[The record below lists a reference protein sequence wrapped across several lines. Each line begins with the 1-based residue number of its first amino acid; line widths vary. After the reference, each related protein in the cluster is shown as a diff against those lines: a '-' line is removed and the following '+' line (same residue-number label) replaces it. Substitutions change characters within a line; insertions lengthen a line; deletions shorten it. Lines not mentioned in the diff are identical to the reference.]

1 MAYDVIVVGGGLGG
15 SVVAKIL
22 AERGLSALVLEK
34 ETRFRDRVR
43 GEGLLPWGVN
53 EARDLGIYDLLE
65 SECGRPVNYW
75 TSHSW
80 EHRPPRNLLETTPRA
95 APCLTFHHPEMQ
107 EVMLAAAREAGAEVR
122 RGVRVSGVRAGASP
136 SVTVTSANG
145 PETIDAHLIVGA
157 DGRES
162 VVRQAC
168 GFDRWTAPE
177 RLMTA
182 GLLLE
187 NASMPSDS
195 IHIFRDSAAGEGALL
210 FPEEANRVRAYFIYR
225 SQGERRGLSGKGA
238 VPLFIECCTGLGVPR
253 NWLAK
258 AAAGGPL
265 AEFSGAD
272 KWVKHPYKE
281 GVALVGDAA
290 SSNDPA
296 WGNGLA
302 LTLRDART
310 LTECFDESTDR
321 DEAGAA
327 YAHRHDE
334 YFGAIN
340 RVTGWLTDL
349 LYEVGPEADARREKA
364 FAAMKHDKS
373 RNPDYIANG
382 PESPSDERA
391 RQRMFGEN

>member
-1 MAYDVIVVGGGLGG
+1 MRNDVIVVGGGLGG
-15 SVVAKIL
+15 SVVAKVL
-22 AERGLSALVLEK
+22 AERGLSVLVLEK
-34 ETRFRDRVR
+34 VRRFRDRVR

-53 EARDLGIYDLLE
+53 EARDLGIYELLE
-65 SECGRPVNYW
+65 TECGHPVNFW

-80 EHRPPRNLLETTPRA
+80 KQRPPRNLLETTPRA

-107 EVMLAAAREAGAEVR
+107 EVMLAAAARAGAEVR
-122 RGVRVSGVRAGASP
+122 RGVRVSAVEQGRRPRVTLSTGNGATTLEADL
-136 SVTVTSANG
+136 V
-145 PETIDAHLIVGA
+145 VGA

-168 GFDRWTAPE
+168 GFERWMAPE

-187 NASMPSDS
+187 NTSMPSES
-195 IHIFRDSAAGEGALL
+195 IHIFRDSSAGEGALL
-210 FPEEANRVRAYFIYR
+210 FPEGSGRVRAYFIYR
-225 SQGERRGLSGKGA
+225 LESGRRELSGKRA
-238 VPLFIECCTGLGVPR
+238 VRRFVDSCTEVGVPED
-253 NWLAK
+253 WLAD
-258 AAAGGPL
+258 ASDAGPL

-272 KWVKHPYKE
+272 RWVKHPYKN
-281 GVALVGDAA
+281 GVVLIGDAA

-302 LTLRDART
+302 LTLRDARA
-310 LTECFDESTDR
+310 LTASLGELADR
-321 DEAGAA
+321 DEAGHA
-327 YAHRHDE
+327 YARRHDE

-349 LYEVGPEADARREKA
+349 LYEVGPEADARREVA
-364 FAAMKHDKS
+364 FAAMKQDRS

-382 PESPSDERA
+382 PESPSDEAA
-391 RQRMFGEN
+391 RRRMFGEI